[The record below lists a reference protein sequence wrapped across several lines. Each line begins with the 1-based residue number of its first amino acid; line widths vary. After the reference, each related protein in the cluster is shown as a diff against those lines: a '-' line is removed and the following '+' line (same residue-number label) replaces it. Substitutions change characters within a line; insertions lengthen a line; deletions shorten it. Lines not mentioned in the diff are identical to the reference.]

1 MGRRAASAAGSVW
14 RSPLRIKVAR
24 HSGRHAL
31 VPTLAPFSSAYLIVG
46 MAASMRCVLVMRPV
60 DLSCGTLKSTRMS
73 YGGVE
78 EEEDAMR
85 ER

>member
-1 MGRRAASAAGSVW
+1 
-14 RSPLRIKVAR
+14 
-24 HSGRHAL
+24 
-31 VPTLAPFSSAYLIVG
+31 